1 PDTSLE
7 LAAQSTGNPFIIS
20 AAERLKVQLQR
31 GEKFSQVIGQ
41 MPFIPPLV
49 VQMVATGEKSGNLDE
64 SLTKAAEFL
73 ESEARTGMKSM
84 PIIAGFA
91 LYGFMVLLLVYLIFQ
106 MMGAVA
112 GFYQGLLSQ

>member
-1 PDTSLE
+1 
-7 LAAQSTGNPFIIS
+7 
-20 AAERLKVQLQR
+20 
-31 GEKFSQVIGQ
+31 

-73 ESEARTGMKSM
+73 ESEAKTGMKSM
-84 PIIAGFA
+84 PIVAGFA

-112 GFYQGLLSQ
+112 GFYQGLVSQ